1 MDERILKYFQNELDA
16 AERLELLRE
25 IRKDDILKKQFSEYQ
40 NLCAL
45 INLSSYGENID
56 EGKNKYSYFKQWI
69 VTRKRHQFLIK
80 LMKYAAV
87 VILVIISTCW
97 LTLWTSSS
105 LLDDSLLAETNT
117 LYVPAGQR
125 ACITLQDGSLV
136 WLNAQS
142 TLIYPSHFSG
152 SERKVQIMGE
162 AFFEIAKNEKKPFY
176 VVAQNAEMQ
185 VLGTKFNVYSYPET
199 GITRTSL
206 VEGAVQVSCDN
217 STEKVVLKPN
227 EQVTVENGK
236 MTVELIEFPDA
247 LLWKEGIY
255 SFNNERLIDITKK
268 LELYYDV
275 KIVVSN
281 QLLRDIRYTCKFRQ
295 RDGIDEKEVITCSPC
310 SEHGS
315 SSVRM
320 WKHIWY

>member
-69 VTRKRHQFLIK
+69 ATRKRHQFLIK

-87 VILVIISTCW
+87 VILVIVSTCW

-236 MTVELIEFPDA
+236 MTVELIKFPDA

-281 QLLRDIRYTCKFRQ
+281 QLLRDIRYTCKFRL
-295 RDGIDEKEVITCSPC
+295 RDGFDEILIVIQQIHHFKINKDKEKNTFTLN
-310 SEHGS
+310 
-315 SSVRM
+315 
-320 WKHIWY
+320 

>member
-69 VTRKRHQFLIK
+69 ATRKRHQFLIK

-87 VILVIISTCW
+87 VILVIVSTCW

-125 ACITLQDGSLV
+125 ACITLLQTHALSV
-136 WLNAQS
+136 
-142 TLIYPSHFSG
+142 TK
-152 SERKVQIMGE
+152 ERI
-162 AFFEIAKNEKKPFY
+162 I
-176 VVAQNAEMQ
+176 
-185 VLGTKFNVYSYPET
+185 
-199 GITRTSL
+199 
-206 VEGAVQVSCDN
+206 
-217 STEKVVLKPN
+217 
-227 EQVTVENGK
+227 
-236 MTVELIEFPDA
+236 
-247 LLWKEGIY
+247 
-255 SFNNERLIDITKK
+255 
-268 LELYYDV
+268 
-275 KIVVSN
+275 
-281 QLLRDIRYTCKFRQ
+281 
-295 RDGIDEKEVITCSPC
+295 
-310 SEHGS
+310 
-315 SSVRM
+315 
-320 WKHIWY
+320 